1 MRLLPCDQPCSQG
14 TEREQRIL
22 PTFLLL
28 QTMLSSNTSLDTNKS
43 SLGLTSH
50 QSGAYALKCNINCMC
65 DTTLLIKSLK
75 IFNKSGPNSFHDPE
89 NRTLNCLQRAQAQHH
104 RHSEKQR
111 PGTVMPV
118 PPPGAAGRACNG
130 AFKRRGGEDFSSPPR
145 RLVSVPGRC
154 ISPELVV
161 RKHQSEP
168 IPLRGG
174 LARQG
179 RH

>member
-22 PTFLLL
+22 PTCLLL

-43 SLGLTSH
+43 SLVLLTPGWNLISAKPVLHTPGWSLHRTSLGLTSH
-50 QSGAYALKCNINCMC
+50 QSGAYALKCNINCVC

-75 IFNKSGPNSFHDPE
+75 IFNKSGSNSFHDPE
-89 NRTLNCLQRAQAQHH
+89 NRTLNFLQRAQAQHH

-118 PPPGAAGRACNG
+118 PPA
-130 AFKRRGGEDFSSPPR
+130 RGGGPR
-145 RLVSVPGRC
+145 M
-154 ISPELVV
+154 
-161 RKHQSEP
+161 Q
-168 IPLRGG
+168 RGV
-174 LARQG
+174 
-179 RH
+179 